1 MNDISRYLSQIITA
15 DALDS
20 GKIAFINGPR
30 QVGKTT
36 LAQQIKS
43 KKYPTSHYFN
53 FDDDEFK
60 KIWIQSPKDIVKNYD
75 KKSLLIFDEI
85 HKDRNWKNKIKGLYD
100 IYKNDFGIIITGS
113 ARLDYYRKSGD
124 SLQGRYLPYQLH
136 PISLGEE
143 SYIKPPP
150 QKDWEENAKI
160 KYDYD
165 DLLNLGGFPE
175 PLLTMSQEKT
185 LRWKR
190 LYRERMIHEDLR
202 DLHQVRD
209 IQQVDSLALLLQD
222 RAGSQ
227 LSYESLRQDLSVSF
241 ETVQRWIASLEV
253 LFYCYRIKPYSKN
266 IKNSIKKEPKLY
278 LYDWALAP
286 KGGARLE
293 NMVASHLLKSCD
305 AWTQSA
311 LGEYELFYVRD
322 KQKRE
327 VDFFITENKKPY
339 ALIEVKSSDA
349 KPSEA
354 LKYYQ
359 QQLKPKFCFQ
369 IVENELLEKK
379 PSLANPNL
387 RIMSVKKFLSALV

>member
-1 MNDISRYLSQIITA
+1 MNDISRYLSQIIPA

-43 KKYPTSHYFN
+43 KKYPNSHYFN

-60 KIWIQSPKDIVKNYD
+60 KIWIQSPKDIFKNYD

-85 HKDRNWKNKIKGLYD
+85 HKDRKWKNKIKGLYD
-100 IYKNDFGIIITGS
+100 IYKNDYGIIITGS
-113 ARLDYYRKSGD
+113 ARLDYNRKSGD

-136 PISLGEE
+136 PISLGEQ

-160 KYDYD
+160 KYDYE

-175 PLLTMSQEKT
+175 PLLTMSQEKA

-222 RAGSQ
+222 RAGSR

-241 ETVQRWIASLEV
+241 ETVQRWIASLRPCFTAIESS
-253 LFYCYRIKPYSKN
+253 RIQKILKIRSKRN
-266 IKNSIKKEPKLY
+266 PSFIFMIGP
-278 LYDWALAP
+278 WPP
-286 KGGARLE
+286 KGDL
-293 NMVASHLLKSCD
+293 D
-305 AWTQSA
+305 
-311 LGEYELFYVRD
+311 
-322 KQKRE
+322 
-327 VDFFITENKKPY
+327 
-339 ALIEVKSSDA
+339 
-349 KPSEA
+349 
-354 LKYYQ
+354 
-359 QQLKPKFCFQ
+359 
-369 IVENELLEKK
+369 
-379 PSLANPNL
+379 
-387 RIMSVKKFLSALV
+387 

>member
-1 MNDISRYLSQIITA
+1 MNDISRYLSQIIPA

-43 KKYPTSHYFN
+43 KKYPNSHYFN

-60 KIWIQSPKDIVKNYD
+60 KIWIQSPKDIFKNYD

-85 HKDRNWKNKIKGLYD
+85 HKDRKWKNKIKGLYD
-100 IYKNDFGIIITGS
+100 IYKNDYGIIITGS
-113 ARLDYYRKSGD
+113 ARLDYNRKSGD

-136 PISLGEE
+136 PISLGEQ

-150 QKDWEENAKI
+150 QKDWEENAKV

-175 PLLTMSQEKT
+175 PLLTMSQEKA

-222 RAGSQ
+222 RAGSR

-241 ETVQRWIASLEV
+241 ETVQRWIASLEA

-311 LGEYELFYVRD
+311 MGEYELFYVRD

-327 VDFFITENKKPY
+327 VDFFITENKKAY
-339 ALIEVKSSDA
+339 ALIEVKSSDS
-349 KPSEA
+349 KPSES
-354 LKYYQ
+354 LKYFQ

-369 IVENELLEKK
+369 VVENESLEKK
-379 PSLANPNL
+379 PSLTHPNL

>member
-1 MNDISRYLSQIITA
+1 
-15 DALDS
+15 
-20 GKIAFINGPR
+20 
-30 QVGKTT
+30 
-36 LAQQIKS
+36 
-43 KKYPTSHYFN
+43 
-53 FDDDEFK
+53 
-60 KIWIQSPKDIVKNYD
+60 
-75 KKSLLIFDEI
+75 
-85 HKDRNWKNKIKGLYD
+85 
-100 IYKNDFGIIITGS
+100 
-113 ARLDYYRKSGD
+113 
-124 SLQGRYLPYQLH
+124 
-136 PISLGEE
+136 
-143 SYIKPPP
+143 
-150 QKDWEENAKI
+150 
-160 KYDYD
+160 
-165 DLLNLGGFPE
+165 
-175 PLLTMSQEKT
+175 MSQEKA

-241 ETVQRWIASLEV
+241 ETVQRWIASLEA

-286 KGGARLE
+286 KGEARLE

-311 LGEYELFYVRD
+311 MGEYELFYVRD

-327 VDFFITENKKPY
+327 VDFFITENKKAY
-339 ALIEVKSSDA
+339 ALIEVKSSDS

-369 IVENELLEKK
+369 IVENESLEKK
-379 PSLANPNL
+379 PSLENPNL